1 MKLKSY
7 EEFVN
12 ESKLTDW
19 FKNKYEQFKNKLKS
33 LKGEA
38 YIKLLGSL
46 IPKEI
51 LNLIKSETVKLTGQK
66 ESLIINELFSSPF
79 YTDEEVA
86 KLSDEE
92 YNQYLSKIA
101 QDVEGNSH
109 LIPTMDMDE
118 DKVNTNE
125 ISEFL
130 RGKGFDIPTKIN
142 INTKPSIDN
151 IKSKIDSMELN
162 PVAKKLLK
170 ASAYTFLFFMVFV
183 KGGGQAMAA
192 ETDHGHKHDNNKE
205 TGHSDEPFTGKEYST
220 DKDFF
225 RATGVGESPDVSYV
239 EKLGEQ
245 EARVKIE
252 GQVNQVVKDL
262 LKNFDDKYKGQFDI
276 SSKIETITKNVSQN
290 LKNTQF
296 VDSKK
301 RMDSSSG
308 TYRYYVVIELK
319 KENLKE
325 ALKKELRNNVSE
337 KERPNLDSKM
347 KMIEEEIDSQLSKT
361 TQSENKVGGD
371 KDDHGNDVY
380 KLKVDGEKITIDKKI
395 EFKDGGSFSNDELK
409 EIFKNGELDGGSLS
423 ISTFSDI
430 LVKFINAE
438 KGPEG
443 TSISGKEFKIVVTK
457 SGPKSTVNGAKMAG
471 LEKSNLISK
480 DRPSM
485 VTKIVTM
492 ESDGKY
498 VCYSFTK
505 VPKD

>member
-130 RGKGFDIPTKIN
+130 RGKGFDIPAKIN

-183 KGGGQAMAA
+183 KSGGGQAMAA
-192 ETDHGHKHDNNKE
+192 ETDHG
-205 TGHSDEPFTGKEYST
+205 
-220 DKDFF
+220 
-225 RATGVGESPDVSYV
+225 
-239 EKLGEQ
+239 
-245 EARVKIE
+245 KI
-252 GQVNQVVKDL
+252 
-262 LKNFDDKYKGQFDI
+262 
-276 SSKIETITKNVSQN
+276 
-290 LKNTQF
+290 
-296 VDSKK
+296 
-301 RMDSSSG
+301 
-308 TYRYYVVIELK
+308 
-319 KENLKE
+319 
-325 ALKKELRNNVSE
+325 
-337 KERPNLDSKM
+337 
-347 KMIEEEIDSQLSKT
+347 
-361 TQSENKVGGD
+361 
-371 KDDHGNDVY
+371 DHGNDVY
-380 KLKVDGEKITIDKKI
+380 KLKVDGERITIDKKI